1 LIIDPV
7 LETTRRDLQ
16 QVQDLGVKLLY
27 VLETHL
33 HADHVTGASELR
45 AVTGARVA
53 VSQLSGICEAVRAL
67 DDGKRVTLGGSQI
80 LCIAT
85 PGHTPGC
92 LSCYTDGIVL
102 AGDCLLVGSTGRT
115 DLPGGEAAVLFDSI
129 QRRLWSLPAATRVYP
144 SHEHGGYRSSTLSES
159 RTSA

>member
-45 AVTGARVA
+45 AVTGAW
-53 VSQLSGICEAVRAL
+53 LF
-67 DDGKRVTLGGSQI
+67 T
-80 LCIAT
+80 
-85 PGHTPGC
+85 
-92 LSCYTDGIVL
+92 
-102 AGDCLLVGSTGRT
+102 GDCLLVEDFIKLMAAKRPPPARMPQAIAANLRCGRAPYANEVYR
-115 DLPGGEAAVLFDSI
+115 L
-129 QRRLWSLPAATRVYP
+129 RR
-144 SHEHGGYRSSTLSES
+144 H
-159 RTSA
+159 